1 MAFDGEQM
9 QPRTGNGA
17 PVLAARALSAA
28 PLNLGLGRRSDLDW
42 LRVIAF
48 GLLILFHVGLVYAPF
63 DWHIHSRHTE
73 GWLREG
79 ILLTG
84 PWRLT
89 LLFFI
94 SGAALKLMSRKFT
107 AGQVLKARLAR
118 LVPPALFGILVLVPP
133 QAFIEAVDKGS
144 WHGGFFAW
152 WAQAFSPAGLAGGVP
167 VNHLWFVL
175 YILVYS
181 MLTTA
186 LIASPKLQAALS
198 SALGKGLSGLALLI
212 APILYL
218 TLARQSLFLHFGI
231 SNHLSSDWYNHAVS
245 LGAFLLGFL
254 VVGQS
259 GFWRAAIRWRWAAL
273 VTAAVALPTLMVLE
287 STPATAPEP
296 WLTSLV
302 FSADQWATIAAILGF
317 GALHLQNR
325 DGPLLRYLTQAVFPC
340 YLAHQTIL
348 VCAVW
353 VIRPLNL
360 PALVEAPML
369 ITATIGGCFAVY
381 EAVRRI
387 NLIRPLWGLKPLARR
402 AAAPAAVLRPTPA
415 PARKDA
421 PALTAEAA

>member
-1 MAFDGEQM
+1 MAFDGEKTQ
-9 QPRTGNGA
+9 
-17 PVLAARALSAA
+17 LSSAA
-28 PLNLGLGRRSDLDW
+28 HATGSTTAINLGLGRRSDLDW

-73 GWLREG
+73 AWLREG

-94 SGAALKLMSRKFT
+94 SGAALKLMSSKLT
-107 AGQVLKARLAR
+107 AGRVLKARLAR
-118 LVPPALFGILVLVPP
+118 LIPPALFGVLVLVPP

-144 WHGGFFAW
+144 WHRGFFAW
-152 WAQAFSPAGLAGGVP
+152 CAQEFSPEGVASGVP

-181 MLTTA
+181 VLATA
-186 LIASPKLQAALS
+186 LIASPRLQARLS

-212 APILYL
+212 APIVYL
-218 TLARQSLFLHFGI
+218 TVARQSLFLHYGI

-254 VVGQS
+254 VVGES
-259 GFWRAAIRWRWAAL
+259 GFWGAAIRWRWGAL
-273 VTAAVALPTLMVLE
+273 ALASLALPTLMILE
-287 STPATAPEP
+287 ATPSTTPEP

-302 FSADQWATIAAILGF
+302 FSADQWAIIAAILGF

-325 DGPLLRYLTQAVFPC
+325 DGPQLRYLTQAVFPC

-348 VCAVW
+348 IGAVW
-353 VIRPLNL
+353 LVRPLNL
-360 PALVEAPML
+360 PALVEAPIL

-381 EAVRRI
+381 EGVRRI
-387 NLIRPLWGLKPLARR
+387 NLIRPLWGLKPLPPQGAGG
-402 AAAPAAVLRPTPA
+402 ASEPRPFA
-415 PARKDA
+415 ARKDA